1 MNPVGYAALVDIFA
15 LEVSGLEHVS
25 MLAAHGH
32 RRTETRETEVVEWF
46 PPQYDPGP
54 HWTSHLGFALKH
66 EGVHLE
72 VLAALFDRAP
82 EGELTAWVA
91 ASPTGRYTR
100 LAWFLHEWLKGSLLP
115 LPDLT
120 QGNYVPALDPEK
132 HLCLGA
138 GKADRVRR
146 QRIVNNLP
154 GTPAYCPL
162 VRRTAVLAE
171 FIAARP
177 EEAAHRQLNAYPPEV
192 MYRAAQYLY
201 LKETKSSYA
210 IERLRPDARRTAR
223 FVELLRRAGKED
235 CFSESALADL
245 QRTIVDERYAA
256 AGFRDFQNFIGQ
268 SLGPERELVHYVPP
282 RPEDLRGLMAGWETV
297 CRRMLPG
304 GTHPVVA
311 ATVAGFGFVFLH
323 PFEDGNGRLHRYL
336 MHHLLTA
343 GGFTPPGIVFPVSA
357 VLQKNPARYDALL
370 ERYGRRVMARVKWR
384 FTRAGALEVSGD
396 TAACYRYPDMT
407 GIAEGMCGVVRDTLT
422 AEFGEELAY
431 LAAFD
436 AARAEM
442 RAVVEMPENR
452 LDLFIRLCLQGGGS
466 LSARKRAQFPELTD
480 GECAELEAI
489 VAEAAGQAGKPE

>member
-1 MNPVGYAALVDIFA
+1 MHPIGYAALVDRFA
-15 LEVSGLEHVS
+15 LEVSGMECVAL
-25 MLAAHGH
+25 LAAHGH
-32 RRTETRETEVVEWF
+32 RRTEKCETEVREWF

-54 HWTSHLGFALKH
+54 AWTAHLGFALKH

-72 VLAALFDRAP
+72 VLAALFARVSED
-82 EGELTAWVA
+82 ELTAWIA
-91 ASPTGRYTR
+91 ASPTGRYAR
-100 LAWFLHEWLKGSLLP
+100 LAWFLHEWLTGRRLP

-120 QGNYVPALDPEK
+120 QGNYVPALDPDK

-146 QRIVNNLP
+146 QRILNNLP

-162 VRRTAVLAE
+162 VRRTAELAE
-171 FIAARP
+171 FIAERP
-177 EEAAHRQLNAYPPEV
+177 EDAARRQMDTFPPEV
-192 MYRAAQYLY
+192 LYRAAQYLY

-210 IERLRPDARRTAR
+210 IERLRPDTRRTAR
-223 FVELLRRAGKED
+223 FVELLRRAGKAD

-245 QRTIVDERYAA
+245 QQAIVEERYGAE
-256 AGFRDFQNFIGQ
+256 GFRDFQNFIGE

-282 RPEDLRGLMAGWETV
+282 RPEDLRGLMGGWEEV

-323 PFEDGNGRLHRYL
+323 PFEDGNGRIHRYL
-336 MHHLLTA
+336 IHHMLTA

-357 VLQKNPARYDALL
+357 ALQKNPARYDALL
-370 ERYGRRVMARVKWR
+370 ERYARRVMGRVKWR
-384 FTRAGALEVSGD
+384 FTRAGALEVAGD

-422 AEFGEELAY
+422 AEFGAELAY

-452 LDLFIRLCLQGGGS
+452 LDLFIRLCLQGGGR

-489 VAEAAGQAGKPE
+489 VSEAAGQAGKPD

>member
-66 EGVHLE
+66 EGVRLE

-120 QGNYVPALDPEK
+120 QGNYAPALDPEK

-162 VRRTAVLAE
+162 VRRTAALAE

-210 IERLRPDARRTAR
+210 IDFRMTLRY
-223 FVELLRRAGKED
+223 
-235 CFSESALADL
+235 S
-245 QRTIVDERYAA
+245 
-256 AGFRDFQNFIGQ
+256 
-268 SLGPERELVHYVPP
+268 
-282 RPEDLRGLMAGWETV
+282 
-297 CRRMLPG
+297 
-304 GTHPVVA
+304 
-311 ATVAGFGFVFLH
+311 
-323 PFEDGNGRLHRYL
+323 
-336 MHHLLTA
+336 
-343 GGFTPPGIVFPVSA
+343 GIVFIISYIKVS
-357 VLQKNPARYDALL
+357 
-370 ERYGRRVMARVKWR
+370 E
-384 FTRAGALEVSGD
+384 
-396 TAACYRYPDMT
+396 
-407 GIAEGMCGVVRDTLT
+407 
-422 AEFGEELAY
+422 
-431 LAAFD
+431 
-436 AARAEM
+436 
-442 RAVVEMPENR
+442 
-452 LDLFIRLCLQGGGS
+452 
-466 LSARKRAQFPELTD
+466 
-480 GECAELEAI
+480 
-489 VAEAAGQAGKPE
+489 

>member
-1 MNPVGYAALVDIFA
+1 MHPIGYAALIDRFA
-15 LEVSGLEHVS
+15 LEVSGMECVAL
-25 MLAAHGH
+25 LAAYGR
-32 RRTETRETEVVEWF
+32 RRTEKRETEVREWF
-46 PPQYDPGP
+46 SPQYDPGP
-54 HWTSHLGFALKH
+54 DWAAHLGFALKH

-72 VLAALFDRAP
+72 VLAALFARAP
-82 EGELTAWVA
+82 EDELTAWVT

-100 LAWFLHEWLKGSLLP
+100 LAWFLHEWLTGRRLP

-120 QGNYVPALDPEK
+120 QGNYVPALDPDK
-132 HLCLGA
+132 HLCIGA

-146 QRIVNNLP
+146 QRILNNLP
-154 GTPAYCPL
+154 GTPEYCPL
-162 VRRTAVLAE
+162 VRRTAALAE

-177 EEAAHRQLNAYPPEV
+177 EEAARRQMAAYPPEAL
-192 MYRAAQYLY
+192 YRAAQYLY

-223 FVELLRRAGKED
+223 FVELLRRAGRGD
-235 CFSESALADL
+235 CFSEAALAGL
-245 QRTIVDERYAA
+245 QREIVDERYGAE
-256 AGFRDFQNFIGQ
+256 GFRDFQNFIGE

-282 RPEDLRGLMAGWETV
+282 RPEDLRELMGGWEAV
-297 CRRMLPG
+297 CRRMLAG
-304 GTHPVVA
+304 GTHPVVS

-336 MHHLLTA
+336 IHHLLTA

-357 VLQKNPARYDALL
+357 VLQKDPARYDALL
-370 ERYGRRVMARVKWR
+370 ERYARRVMGRVKWR
-384 FTRAGALEVSGD
+384 FTRAGALEVTGD

-422 AEFGEELAY
+422 AEFGAELAY

-452 LDLFIRLCLQGGGS
+452 LDLFIRLCLQGGGR

-489 VAEAAGQAGKPE
+489 VAEASGKTGEPE